1 MRTSGRV
8 VGRDRRRVALS
19 DATGRRGRR
28 HYRTACAAHG
38 DTQPAGENA
47 DVPSVEPSNSIPDS
61 PGATATAEPP
71 PSSRGAA
78 SASPSAANAQPAN
91 WRVERSLVGLEPV
104 TSPAA
109 EPAAEVIATLGS
121 VPLPAWARLGAWLNR
136 PRRVLLTLAAVWVI
150 SVFDL
155 GFTVGQWGMM
165 EFQELNPLAARL
177 LDGPVHGIAAFKFG
191 FLTSG
196 TIILLAL
203 RRHSVAELACW
214 FLLATKVYIAIRWFA
229 YFDCVVHG
237 RSNPLVEV

>member
-1 MRTSGRV
+1 M
-8 VGRDRRRVALS
+8 
-19 DATGRRGRR
+19 
-28 HYRTACAAHG
+28 
-38 DTQPAGENA
+38 
-47 DVPSVEPSNSIPDS
+47 EPSRSIPEP

-71 PSSRGAA
+71 ANVRGAA
-78 SASPSAANAQPAN
+78 GVRPSGGGGEPAP
-91 WRVERSLVGLEPV
+91 WLVDRPLVGLEPTV
-104 TSPAA
+104 RPSAA
-109 EPAAEVIATLGS
+109 QVEPAGGAVPEVIAALGP
-121 VPLPAWARLGAWLNR
+121 VPLPPWARLGAWLNR

-155 GFTVGQWGMM
+155 GFTVGQWGMI
-165 EFQELNPLAARL
+165 EFHELNPLAARL